1 MIRPPFSNVSL
12 TLITLIALSLIPTP
26 SLFAAESKNLEETME
41 EMNDAYKALKKQVGD
56 SSKNADSHKLVL
68 VMQETAVRAKKLAP
82 ALAAE
87 KQGPDKDK
95 FMVAYQKSMSDLLV
109 EYVKL
114 EVMVLDGKNADAEGQ
129 LKKIIEM
136 KNAAHKVFQKE

>member
-1 MIRPPFSNVSL
+1 MIRPTFRKLSYAVL
-12 TLITLIALSLIPTP
+12 ALALSSTP
-26 SLFAAESKNLEETME
+26 AFAAETSKLEDVME
-41 EMNDAYKALKKQVGD
+41 SMNDSYKALKKQVAD
-56 SSKNADSHKLVL
+56 PSKNADSHKLVL
-68 VMQETAVRAKKLAP
+68 TMLETAVQAKKLAP
-82 ALAAE
+82 ALAGE
-87 KQGPDKDK
+87 KQGAEKDK

-114 EVMVLDGKNADAEGQ
+114 EVMVLDGKNADAEAQ